1 MGRGLGEHLAAQ
13 QVDFTAPSQS
23 SCRTREV
30 TQPALTE
37 VNILFPL
44 LDKRDSGPISKEH
57 SHFSR
62 LSSSWGSRKA
72 SGLLHLALVT
82 LSVYRFVVRSRRV
95 NLWPSP

>member
-1 MGRGLGEHLAAQ
+1 MGEHLAAQ

-23 SCRTREV
+23 ACRTHEV

-37 VNILFPL
+37 VNILFLL

-62 LSSSWGSRKA
+62 LSSPWGSRKS

-82 LSVYRFVVRSRRV
+82 LSVYRFVVLSRGV